1 MINSVD
7 YEWGLKVVL
16 LRQSADSGRRNF
28 PVLGHLEEIRRW
40 GRDRLRDSSL
50 TDLSGT
56 TTLPPVSPFSTHS
69 NLRHQVPE
77 APSNGHAQTT
87 TSGVAVGTS
96 SVALIER
103 RCPVPY
109 AKFLIVDDCKL
120 NRETLTSIF
129 AARDG
134 CEPAAAWDLPSLC
147 AALGEAAPE
156 IVLLNMSTRD
166 NLTLIRRVRDT
177 CPEAKVIV
185 VGISEDDESEIVA
198 CAEAGVAGYH
208 LRAESLDDLLTL
220 LSKVAN
226 GEFLCTPKVSAILLR
241 RLSTLAAERRTEVK
255 ELVLTAREIQ
265 ILRLIEAGR
274 SNQEIADD
282 LYIALHT
289 VKNHVHSV
297 LSKLGVST
305 RAEAAAYS
313 RSIRSREPTEQI

>member
-1 MINSVD
+1 MWSGV
-7 YEWGLKVVL
+7 EKVVI
-16 LRQSADSGRRNF
+16 LRHSTKNAQHILPGLGR
-28 PVLGHLEEIRRW
+28 LEELRRW
-40 GRDRLRDSSL
+40 GRDRLREGSP
-50 TDLSGT
+50 TDLPSRVTPPRDDLLSGPT
-56 TTLPPVSPFSTHS
+56 
-69 NLRHQVPE
+69 
-77 APSNGHAQTT
+77 PSGLA
-87 TSGVAVGTS
+87 AVGPSS
-96 SVALIER
+96 SVALVER
-103 RCPVPY
+103 RCTVPY

-120 NRETLTSIF
+120 NRESLTAIF

-177 CPEAKVIV
+177 CPNAKVIV
-185 VGISEDDESEIVA
+185 VGISEEDESEIVA

-220 LSKVAN
+220 MSRVAN
-226 GEFLCTPKVSAILLR
+226 GESVCTPKVSAILLR
-241 RLSTLAAERRTEVK
+241 RLSMLATQRRLEAK

-265 ILRLIEAGR
+265 ILRLIESGM
-274 SNQEIADD
+274 SNQEIADE

-289 VKNHVHSV
+289 VKNHVHSL

-305 RAEAAAYS
+305 RIEAAAYS
-313 RSIRSREPTEQI
+313 RSLQRPDPVGRSSPGTGAK